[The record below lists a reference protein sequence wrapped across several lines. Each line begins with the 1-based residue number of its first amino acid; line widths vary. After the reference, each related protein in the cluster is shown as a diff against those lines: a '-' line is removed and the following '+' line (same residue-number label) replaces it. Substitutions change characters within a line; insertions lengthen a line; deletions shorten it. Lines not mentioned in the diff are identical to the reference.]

1 LNPRIQK
8 FAYLVVQHLTLP
20 FHTSHEGVL
29 GQVIFPAAV
38 LLVGSLHLLIKG
50 LDIRREQSM
59 ELESRS
65 LVIRKRRSF
74 VEARRVEKSWTLDV
88 GLARDP
94 SMTEHVTAGL
104 TSREH
109 FKGPDIARGK

>member
-1 LNPRIQK
+1 
-8 FAYLVVQHLTLP
+8 
-20 FHTSHEGVL
+20 
-29 GQVIFPAAV
+29 
-38 LLVGSLHLLIKG
+38 
-50 LDIRREQSM
+50 M

-65 LVIRKRRSF
+65 LVIRKRRPF
-74 VEARRVEKSWTLDV
+74 IETGRVEKSWALDF

-109 FKGPDIARGK
+109 FKGPDIARDK